1 MLCPGDTAP
10 DFQLPNADLEMM
22 QLSDF
27 MGKSNLV
34 IYFYPKDDT
43 PGCTIEAINFS
54 DLKDEF
60 KAADCAILGISRD
73 NCESHGEFR
82 DKNGLSIRLLADI
95 DGITCN
101 AYDVWQEKHA
111 HGESRMGIVR
121 STFVIDKEGVVQHAL
136 YDVKPKGHAAQ
147 VLELVKNL

>member
-1 MLCPGDTAP
+1 MLCPGDNAP
-10 DFQLPNADLEMM
+10 RFELPNADLEMT

-27 MGKSNLV
+27 TGKSNLV

-43 PGCTIEAINFS
+43 PGCTMEAINFS
-54 DLKDEF
+54 DLEEEF
-60 KAADCAILGISRD
+60 LQTETTILGISRD
-73 NCESHGEFR
+73 NCQSHGEFQ

-95 DGITCN
+95 DGVVCQ
-101 AYDVWQEKHA
+101 AYGVWQEKHA

-121 STFVIDKEGVVQHAL
+121 STFIIDKSGIIQHAL
-136 YDVKPKGHAAQ
+136 YEVKPKGHAAQ